1 MLRKGIVLAGLFRS
15 AQPGSLWKRYVL
27 ALGLLVAIVFAGHA
41 VQRHALHQANAD
53 AMLVNI
59 SGKQRMLSQQIV
71 LYADATANDSLPGA
85 NILLASKINE
95 FERAHNFLAETA
107 ANTPGLTKIYT
118 DGAQPLDHLVRRF
131 IADSRAFMETSGD
144 TTALRNLY
152 RVGTGQ
158 MLSRLDRAVTSFER
172 AADNRATRI
181 RQIEDFTLLV
191 ALLVIMLEAALIF
204 LPAHR
209 AVKDSHE
216 KLLKEV
222 DNQQIANRRLT
233 DFVDIASDL
242 YWETDMAG
250 HVTFIEGRLFERLKG
265 TRDDLLGC
273 HYNDIIRLT
282 PEAEKTILDARGRR
296 QLYDDVDAEFID
308 TDGTIYVLRLGGKP
322 RFGADGTLIGFL
334 GRAHEVTSEVNLLGE
349 VTRQALTDP
358 LTGVA
363 NKRAFKQDLNEAI
376 QTATEDSPLTLLA
389 LDLDMFKPV
398 NDTYGHGVGDEVLKI
413 VAARLQSV
421 SRTNDWVARLGGDE
435 FNIICPNTSARDALN
450 SVAAR
455 VLEKIRQPIGLD
467 SGIVVQIGVSIG
479 IASIPHDAESYR
491 DLMAAADAALY
502 EAKRRGRN
510 CALIAGDTD
519 EDVVGADQNIMRLAI

>member
-1 MLRKGIVLAGLFRS
+1 MVKLFTS

-27 ALGLLVAIVFAGHA
+27 ALSLLVAIVMAGH
-41 VQRHALHQANAD
+41 VFQKHSLHQAKAD
-53 AMLVNI
+53 AMLVNL
-59 SGKQRMLSQQIV
+59 SGKQRLLSLQIV
-71 LYADATANDSLPGA
+71 LYADATATESLPGSQ
-85 NILLASKINE
+85 ILMAAKIDDFEQAHEFLSATAAKNPDLASVY
-95 FERAHNFLAETA
+95 
-107 ANTPGLTKIYT
+107 GG
-118 DGAQPLDHLVRRF
+118 GAQPLDNLARRF
-131 IADSRAFMETSGD
+131 IADSRAFLKAPGD
-144 TTALRNLY
+144 DAALRNLY
-152 RVGTGQ
+152 RDGTGQ
-158 MLSRLDRAVTSFER
+158 MLSRLDRAVSAFEM
-172 AADNRATRI
+172 AANKKARRI
-181 RQIEDFTLLV
+181 SQTEDFTLLV
-191 ALLVIMLEAALIF
+191 ALIVIMLEAVLIF
-204 LPAHR
+204 LPAHT
-209 AVKDSHE
+209 AVKESHA
-216 KLLKEV
+216 KLRDEV

-233 DFVDIASDL
+233 DFIDIASDL
-242 YWETDMAG
+242 YWETDVTG

-282 PEAEKTILDARGRR
+282 PEAEKTILNARGRR

-322 RFGADGTLIGFL
+322 RFGVSGELVGFL

-376 QTATEDSPLTLLA
+376 QNAKEDSPLTLLA

-435 FNIICPNTSARDALN
+435 FNIICPNTTAQDAFN

-455 VLEKIRQPIGLD
+455 VLEKIRQPIAVD
-467 SGIVVQIGVSIG
+467 SGILVQIGVSIG
-479 IASIPHDAESYR
+479 IASMPHDAESYSE
-491 DLMAAADAALY
+491 LLVAADSALY

-510 CALIAGDTD
+510 CALIASEID
-519 EDVVGADQNIMRLAI
+519 EDIVAQDLTVMRLAI